1 MAGWKQRDG
10 QGAWAKEEGLYGGPC
25 VGWSEMPV
33 RVKCSGWFVWK
44 LRLETEGLGLL
55 FVQSLNNVDVRGVVW
70 GGDEQ
75 LWDWK
80 AGGVW
85 SSLKKK
91 VEGCGSHSRWGFLEG

>member
-1 MAGWKQRDG
+1 MVRD
-10 QGAWAKEEGLYGGPC
+10 ACEGEVFRLVC
-25 VGWSEMPV
+25 LE
-33 RVKCSGWFVWK
+33 